1 MQQINALEALY
12 TPKQP
17 SIKALGKL
25 TPISA
30 SNLPSAAMQSLLQIL
45 PALASD
51 FKLSGFCLENGTGL
65 VEALQSDPLMALQQ
79 VALRGTA
86 QQRSALVKHI
96 TDESMLAG
104 YELGALVRESED
116 PRIAYKIFVLGYLA
130 NSVDELAAFFGTE
143 VKGGSSLLADC
154 LFERFGGFTILE
166 WTVFFDRCRSGY
178 YKSEYQNIAVRGIN
192 AEFLQDWAVKF
203 SEEGEAGA
211 KRLKAKMDD
220 CFSGG
225 VMTDDARADI
235 SARFEAKRIQD
246 ARLSRLESEAAK
258 RRADYENWLTELHIF
273 EHWERQVE
281 EMATNDDGRTVRVKK
296 WVVCE
301 KSHSEAKRKQ
311 INQVRRDREE
321 AAYIRLVDFFECF
334 VTLEVDSAVVL
345 AKSWG
350 DFWKDKWHF
359 ANAENPHAYPD
370 GWKAYAQVEARRIWR
385 VRHRL
390 DATSL
395 LRLLF
400 AEKYSDVP
408 QNQVHKKAQ
417 QCIWDWGQHWPDVLE
432 KALEFPATVPMTKSE
447 WLVQQVVCWAKQNN
461 CEHPLGEYLTPHTI
475 APTK

>member
-1 MQQINALEALY
+1 M
-12 TPKQP
+12 
-17 SIKALGKL
+17 
-25 TPISA
+25 
-30 SNLPSAAMQSLLQIL
+30 LPGLAA
-45 PALASD
+45 D

-104 YELGALVRESED
+104 SELGALVRESAD
-116 PRIAYKIFVLGYLA
+116 PRSAYKIFVLGYLA

-143 VKGGSSLLADC
+143 AKGGSALLADC

-178 YKSEYQNIAVRGIN
+178 YKTEYQNIAVRGIN

-203 SEEGEAGA
+203 SEEGDAGA
-211 KRLKAKMDD
+211 KRIKARMDD
-220 CFSGG
+220 SLSGG
-225 VMTDDARADI
+225 VMTDDARAAI
-235 SARFEAKRIQD
+235 SARFDAKRIQD
-246 ARLSRLESEAAK
+246 ARISRLESEAAK
-258 RRADYENWLTELHIF
+258 RRADHEHWLTELQIF

-281 EMATNDDGRTVRVKK
+281 ELTSDDEGRMVRVKK

-311 INQVRRDREE
+311 MNQVRRDRKE

-334 VTLEVDSAVVL
+334 VTFDADAAVEM
-345 AKSWG
+345 AKAWG
-350 DFWKDKWHF
+350 NFWKDKWHF
-359 ANAENPHAYPD
+359 ANAENPDAHPD

-390 DATSL
+390 DATSM
-395 LRLLF
+395 LRWIF
-400 AEKYSDVP
+400 AEKYPDAP
-408 QNQVHKKAQ
+408 QKQVQKESQ
-417 QCIWDWGQHWPDVLE
+417 QCIFDWGQHWPDVLE
-432 KALEFPATVPMTKSE
+432 KALKVEGAVPMTKNE
-447 WLVQQVVCWAKQNN
+447 WLVQQVILWAKQND

-475 APTK
+475 LTK

>member
-1 MQQINALEALY
+1 MHQPPSTGALATL
-12 TPKQP
+12 TQP
-17 SIKALGKL
+17 S
-25 TPISA
+25 A
-30 SNLPSAAMQSLLQIL
+30 SDLPSAAMQSLLPLL
-45 PALASD
+45 PGLAAD
-51 FKLSGFCLENGTGL
+51 FKLSGFCLEDGTGL
-65 VEALQSDPLMALQQ
+65 VKALQSDPLMALQQ

-104 YELGALVRESED
+104 SELGALVRESAD
-116 PRIAYKIFVLGYLA
+116 PRSAYKIFVLGYLA
-130 NSVDELAAFFGTE
+130 NSVEELAAFFGTE
-143 VKGGSSLLADC
+143 VKGGSALLADC

-178 YKSEYQNIAVRGIN
+178 YKTEYQNIAVRGIN

-203 SEEGEAGA
+203 SEEGDAGA
-211 KRLKAKMDD
+211 KRIKARMDD
-220 CFSGG
+220 SLSGG
-225 VMTDDARADI
+225 AMTEGARAAI
-235 SARFEAKRIQD
+235 LARFEAKRIQD
-246 ARLSRLESEAAK
+246 ARLSRLESEAAQ
-258 RRADYENWLTELHIF
+258 RRADHEHRLTELQIF

-281 EMATNDDGRTVRVKK
+281 ELAIDDEGRTVRVKK

-301 KSHSEAKRKQ
+301 RSHSEAKRKQ
-311 INQVRRDREE
+311 MNQVRRDRKE

-334 VTLEVDSAVVL
+334 VTLDAAAAVVL

-350 DFWKDKWHF
+350 NFWKNKWHF
-359 ANAENPHAYPD
+359 ANAENPDAYLD
-370 GWKAYAQVEARRIWR
+370 GWKAYAQVEARRIWH

-395 LRLLF
+395 LRWLF
-400 AEKYSDVP
+400 AEKYPDAP
-408 QNQVHKKAQ
+408 QQQLQKKAQ

-447 WLVQQVVCWAKQNN
+447 WLVQQGVRWAKQNN